1 MDAKKSANP
10 PKLKGQATAMKSG
23 MELVANTTE
32 NNTKE
37 ARVDK
42 RDEAQAMGSMTG
54 TSFARRPRSMMTA
67 VDETKPEKKLAIGKP
82 HLMPVTRTAK

>member
-10 PKLKGQATAMKSG
+10 PKHKGQATALKSDR
-23 MELVANTTE
+23 ELVAKTTE
-32 NNTKE
+32 NNIKD
-37 ARVDK
+37 ASVDK

-54 TSFARRPRSMMTA
+54 TSLARRPRSMMTA
-67 VDETKPEKKLAIGKP
+67 VDDTKPEKKLAIGKP